1 MPCKNFA
8 NSNLADAVR
17 VIIAAGLSWP
27 SKVVHLTSEPIAPL
41 AQLMTQGGD
50 ARILL
55 DPVTLLNRYHSGP
68 YPRDLIA
75 FASSTANDLS
85 ADAMDFLSARFDDLA
100 QLNHGTHYADFM
112 NGARDQIRSAYG
124 LPATTDI
131 VFAASG
137 TDLEYVALL
146 AVAGRSPA
154 GICNLLL
161 GSDEVGSGCIHSA
174 AGKYFANET
183 PLGHACMPGEPVD
196 GLPSIHLGDFPVRN
210 DAGTAFGSSSI
221 AAQMTERVEAALADG
236 QHPLI
241 HVVHGSKTGLVLP
254 HLDDIDL
261 LIARFGERVSFVVDA
276 CQARIT
282 SVAITDYLKRGIIVF
297 LTGSKFMGGPPFSGF
312 ALLPA
317 GIVQSAAPLASG
329 MKHIFRRAEIPAQW
343 SGRGILADE
352 GNAGLALRLAGS
364 LFELERFQ
372 KLSMAEVSRVV
383 TAFGHATGRMADN
396 LGISKVASAAPGES
410 EWPLEHPIEMQTL
423 VTLDL
428 SHDANG
434 VQQRNLTFEDATRIH
449 KTLIN
454 DGVRLGQ
461 PVRCVRLRDGQWGAT
476 LRVGLSMPQVCT
488 FYTLDDT
495 ALAAKLGEL
504 IGKVEARLAPLI

>member
-1 MPCKNFA
+1 M
-8 NSNLADAVR
+8 
-17 VIIAAGLSWP
+17 
-27 SKVVHLTSEPIAPL
+27 KVVHLPSPSIAPL

-55 DPVTLLNRYHSGP
+55 DPETGLNRYHSGP

-85 ADAMDFLSARFDDLA
+85 ADAMAYLAARFGDDA
-100 QLNHGTHYADFM
+100 SALNDGEAYREFLD
-112 NGARDQIRSAYG
+112 GARHQLRRAYG
-124 LPATTDI
+124 LDDRTDI
-131 VFAASG
+131 FFAASG

-146 AVAGRSPA
+146 ATAGRSPS

-183 PLGHACMPGEPVD
+183 PLGVACKPGEPVA
-196 GLPSIHLGDFPVRN
+196 GLPPIHLGDFPVR
-210 DAGTAFGSSSI
+210 DQAGTAFNSAEIS
-221 AAQMTERVEAALADG
+221 AAMTARIETALADG

-241 HVVHGSKTGLVLP
+241 HIVHGSKTGLVLP
-254 HLDDIDL
+254 HIDDIDAL
-261 LIARFGERVSFVVDA
+261 TERFGDRLSYVVDA

-282 SVAITDYLKRGIIVF
+282 SDAIADYLARGIIVF

-317 GIVQSAAPLASG
+317 GIVRAATPLAAG
-329 MKHIFRRAEIPAQW
+329 MADIFRRAEVPENWA
-343 SGRGILADE
+343 GRDILNDQ
-352 GNAGLALRLAGS
+352 GNAGLALRLAAS

-372 KLSMAEVSRVV
+372 KLDVAQITRVV
-383 TAFGHATGRMADN
+383 TAFSAATDRLASK

-410 EWPLEHPIEMQTL
+410 EWPSEHPIEMQTL

-428 SHDANG
+428 SHDADG
-434 VQQRNLTFEDATRIH
+434 IQQRSLTFDDATRIH
-449 KTLIN
+449 KSLIEK
-454 DGVRLGQ
+454 GIRLGQ
-461 PVRCVRLRDGQWGAT
+461 PVRCVRLADGQWGAT
-476 LRVGLSMPQVCT
+476 LRVGLSMPQVCELQA
-488 FYTLDDT
+488 LDND
-495 ALAAKLGEL
+495 
-504 IGKVEARLAPLI
+504 RLAVALSERMAAIEEQLGAHL